1 MRFGGK
7 ENVGLGQMNRRL
19 ISTASG
25 GFNPDIFDSDSFN
38 PLYTHAHAHDHAHAH
53 AFSYGARQIFQD
65 DLKPGFANFSGD
77 FKPLLMTD
85 PFRRMNEPNELPN
98 IPGSSMADNIR
109 YGM

>member
-7 ENVGLGQMNRRL
+7 ENVGLGQMNRRF
-19 ISTASG
+19 ISTAAG

-38 PLYTHAHAHDHAHAH
+38 PLYTHAHAHAH

-65 DLKPGFANFSGD
+65 NLKPGFASFSSD
-77 FKPLLMTD
+77 FKPSLITD
-85 PFRRMNEPNELPN
+85 PFRRMDEPDGLPN
-98 IPGSSMADNIR
+98 VPGPNMADNIR

>member
-19 ISTASG
+19 MSTAAG
-25 GFNPDIFDSDSFN
+25 GFNPDIFDSDCFN
-38 PLYTHAHAHDHAHAH
+38 PLYAHGHAHAR
-53 AFSYGARQIFQD
+53 FSYGARQIFQE
-65 DLKPGFANFSGD
+65 DLKPGFASLSGD

-85 PFRRMNEPNELPN
+85 PFRRMNEPDGLPN
-98 IPGSSMADNIR
+98 IPGPSMADNIR